1 MPTLTPCLFYD
12 GTALEAVEFYA
23 SVLPDTRIGSVTR
36 TEVDTPFMRAG
47 DVMSVEFTLLG
58 QPFVAIN
65 GNDAF
70 PFNEAV
76 SFQVHCADQD
86 EVDRYWDALLA
97 GGGTPS
103 QCGWLKDRFGLSWQV
118 IPTGMMHYLD
128 GPDAAG
134 RARAMEAMLLMS
146 KLDLDALRRA
156 YEGTAADR

>member
-12 GTALEAVEFYA
+12 GTALEAAEFYA
-23 SVLPDTRIGSVTR
+23 SVFPDTRVGSISR
-36 TEVDTPFMRAG
+36 TEVDTPFMRRG

-76 SFQVHCADQD
+76 SFQIHCEDQD
-86 EVDRYWDALLA
+86 EVDRYWESLQA
-97 GGGTPS
+97 GGGSPS

-118 IPTGMMHYLD
+118 IPAGMMRYLE

-134 RARAMEAMLLMS
+134 CARAMEAMLGMS

-156 YEGTAADR
+156 YEGPAS